1 MIHWRTSR
9 HFIPASLQPRVRAHS
24 VAQALLAFSARLS
37 SSRVLRSA
45 NTSRMVRNTGNS
57 SAKSSQFGSSS
68 ICSSNGRSPNR
79 KSRKS
84 SGDQHLHL
92 QTAIDT
98 DDHLVDQQHH
108 SSVHKQ
114 NFYIV
119 SYPIV
124 LLFNILR
131 SILYQLFLA
140 FRYIFT
146 ASSRIAY
153 RIPGRHKSSGSADIK
168 LEVVNT
174 LVNRDSSSPEQQQLL
189 LTTSVTS
196 GGETEDII
204 GMSSSGNTKLVGPGP
219 GDPLLAKQKHH
230 HRRAFEYISKAL
242 KVDENEGKCIIVH
255 LRCIFHIVL

>member
-1 MIHWRTSR
+1 M
-9 HFIPASLQPRVRAHS
+9 
-24 VAQALLAFSARLS
+24 
-37 SSRVLRSA
+37 
-45 NTSRMVRNTGNS
+45 
-57 SAKSSQFGSSS
+57 
-68 ICSSNGRSPNR
+68 
-79 KSRKS
+79 
-84 SGDQHLHL
+84 
-92 QTAIDT
+92 
-98 DDHLVDQQHH
+98 
-108 SSVHKQ
+108 
-114 NFYIV
+114 
-119 SYPIV
+119 

-174 LVNRDSSSPEQQQLL
+174 LVSSSPEQQQLL

-196 GGETEDII
+196 GGETEEII
-204 GMSSSGNTKLVGPGP
+204 GMSSSGNPKLVGPGP

-242 KVDENEGKCIIVH
+242 KVDENEGKCIIVQ
-255 LRCIFHIVL
+255 CIFIVLSIM